1 MAPTTTVTPA
11 TTMAPTTTVTPATTA
26 MAPATTAMAPAGLVE
41 VVVAVVANTE
51 DFLDPHLVPL
61 PRIPLLLV
69 IVIAME
75 DH

>member
-1 MAPTTTVTPA
+1 
-11 TTMAPTTTVTPATTA
+11 
-26 MAPATTAMAPAGLVE
+26 MAPAGLVE